1 MLDTSVAFERPDLRS
16 IRTPPEREFAVNI
29 SCRRRAAFFVLL
41 LAAFSAFAAAPRATA
56 DEGLWLFNDLPR
68 DYLKKHHRFE
78 VTAKWAD
85 HLMKASVRFNVGGSA
100 SFVSST
106 GLVLTNHH
114 VGSDTLQKIS
124 TPEHNYYRD
133 GFLARSRADE
143 IKAPDLELNQLVS
156 IEDVTARVI
165 AAVKPDLSA
174 EKANAA
180 RRAVMAQIE
189 KDSLGATGLRSDV
202 VTLYGG
208 GRYHLYR
215 YKKYTD
221 VRLAW
226 APEKAIAFFGG
237 DPDNFEFPRY
247 DLDVCLFRV
256 YENDK
261 PAKIEH
267 FLKWSEAGAADGELV
282 FVSGNPGRTSRIYT
296 VAALKHLRDVRVPF
310 ALDFLRRKEV
320 LLQQYANEGTEQE
333 RQANEQLFDMQ
344 NSRKAYTGMIAGLQ
358 DPTFI
363 AQKAAEEKALR
374 AKAQSDPRLRE
385 HGQAW
390 DQIAAAQETRASI
403 QRLRL
408 MFGTRL
414 FSIAQ
419 TLLQM
424 AAEDQKPSDQRLR
437 EYRESNRASL
447 EQELF
452 STAPIYGEFEQHG
465 LADDLSLLAERRGGD
480 DPLVRKALA
489 GKAPRERASDLV
501 HGTRLGDV
509 EFRRALAKG
518 GQKAIDDS
526 DDPMI
531 RLAKTLDDETRR
543 IRKIS
548 EEQIDEVERQ
558 AYAKIAEV
566 IFATKGTNTYPDAT
580 FTLRLSF
587 GVVKGYEENGRTV
600 PPWTTLGGAF
610 AHEKA
615 HGGKDPWKLPPS
627 WHKHKDQLDLN
638 TPFNFVSTPDII
650 GGNSGSPVVNRG
662 GEFVG
667 IIFDGN
673 IQSLTADYYHTET
686 QGRAVSVHSSAIRE
700 TMRKIYGAGRLADE
714 LGK

>member
-1 MLDTSVAFERPDLRS
+1 MPAPLSRWAFPH
-16 IRTPPEREFAVNI
+16 TFTEREFAVGK
-29 SCRRRAAFFVLL
+29 SRRPVLL
-41 LAAFSAFAAAPRATA
+41 LIVLSALLAAVPATA
-56 DEGLWLFNDLPR
+56 DEGLWLFNDLPKQ
-68 DYLKKHHRFE
+68 YLKKRYGFE
-78 VTAKWAD
+78 PTTKWAE
-85 HLMKASVRFNVGGSA
+85 HLMKSSVRFNVGGSA

-133 GFLARSRADE
+133 GFLARSQADE

-156 IEDVTARVI
+156 IADVTAKVN
-165 AAVKPDLSA
+165 AAVTPDMSA

-180 RRAVMAQIE
+180 RRAVMAQLE
-189 KDSLGATGLRSDV
+189 KESLEATGLRSDV

-221 VRLAW
+221 VRLVW
-226 APEKAIAFFGG
+226 APEKDIAFFGG
-237 DPDNFEFPRY
+237 DPDNFEYPRY

-261 PAKIEH
+261 PLKVEH
-267 FLKWSEAGAADGELV
+267 FLKWSEAGAGDGDLV
-282 FVSGNPGRTSRIYT
+282 FVSGNPGRTSRIFT

-310 ALDFLRRKEV
+310 ALDYLRRKEV
-320 LLQQYANEGTEQE
+320 LLQQYGNEGPEQE
-333 RQANEQLFDMQ
+333 RQANEELFSIQ
-344 NSRKAYTGMIAGLQ
+344 NSRKAYMGMLAGLQ
-358 DPTFI
+358 SPGFI

-374 AKAQSDPRLRE
+374 AKAQSDPKLRE
-385 HGQAW
+385 HASAW
-390 DQIAAAQETRASI
+390 DQIAAAQETRASL

-414 FSIAQ
+414 LGIAQ
-419 TLLQM
+419 TLVQM
-424 AAEDQKPSDQRLR
+424 AAEDGKPSAERLR
-437 EYRESNRASL
+437 EYRDSNRASL

-452 STAPIYGEFEQHG
+452 SSAPIYKELEQHE

-480 DPLVRKALA
+480 DPLVRQVLA
-489 GKAPRERASDLV
+489 GKSPQDRATELV
-501 HGTRLGDV
+501 QGTRLADV
-509 EFRRALAKG
+509 AVRRELAKG
-518 GQKAIDDS
+518 GEQAIENS

-531 RLAKTLDDETRR
+531 RLARTLDPETRR
-543 IRKIS
+543 IRKIN
-548 EEQIDEVERQ
+548 EEQIEEVERQ

-566 IFATKGTNTYPDAT
+566 IFATKGTGTYPDAT

-587 GVVKGYEENGRTV
+587 GVVKGYEENGRQV

-610 AHEKA
+610 QHEKA
-615 HGGKDPWKLPPS
+615 HGAKEPWKLPKS
-627 WHKHKDQLDLN
+627 WHEHKDQLDLD
-638 TPFNFVSTPDII
+638 TPFNFVCTADII
-650 GGNSGSPVVNRG
+650 GGNSGSPVVNRA

-673 IQSLTADYYHTET
+673 IQSLTADYFHSEV

-700 TMRKIYGAGRLADE
+700 AMRKIYGAEKLAAE